1 MHKSFRLFRHSLIA
15 GLFAVTAAPA
25 AAQDASNFPT
35 RPMRIITGYLPG
47 GVSDTIA
54 RTMATQLGEQMGQRI
69 IIDGRPGA
77 GGTLAMEIAANATPD
92 GYTLFM
98 GQPVIT
104 ISPNFKRR
112 PSYDPIKAFAPLSV
126 IGLGATMMMS
136 NPSLPASNVK
146 ELIAY
151 GKSQPPGK
159 MLFGHSGQGSTNHL
173 AGELFSVMSGVK
185 LTPVAYKGAA
195 ANILATIQG
204 EVQLGF
210 LPVLA
215 ALPQL
220 KAGRLKALGV
230 TGSKRAKAA
239 PQVPTIAETLPGY
252 EVPVWYGLMAP
263 AATPKAITGKLNQEI
278 KKALEVSSVVDKLE
292 SQGIETN
299 YTTIAEFEKLIQED
313 AARWAKLVKD
323 AGIVLQ

>member
-1 MHKSFRLFRHSLIA
+1 MTMRKVFLIA
-15 GLFAVTAAPA
+15 GLLAVSATSAY
-25 AAQDASNFPT
+25 AQQGSNYPN

-54 RTMATQLGEQMGQRI
+54 RTMAEKLGEQMGQRI

-92 GYTLFM
+92 GYTIFM

-104 ISPNFKRR
+104 ISPNFKRKL
-112 PSYDPIKAFAPLSV
+112 PIDPLKAFAPISV
-126 IGLGATMMMS
+126 VGMGATMMVV
-136 NPSLPASNVK
+136 NAATPANSVK

-151 GKSQPPGK
+151 GKSQPPGT
-159 MLFGHSGQGSTNHL
+159 LRFGHSGQGSTNHL

-185 LTPVAYKGAA
+185 VTAVAYKGAA

-204 EVQLGF
+204 EVQIGF

-215 ALPQL
+215 ALPQM
-220 KAGRLKALGV
+220 KSGKLKALGV
-230 TGSKRAKAA
+230 TSKKRAEAA
-239 PQVPTIAETLPGY
+239 PNIPSIAETLPGY
-252 EVPVWYGLMAP
+252 DVPVWYGLMVP
-263 AATPKAITGKLNQEI
+263 AATPKPVVNRLNLEM
-278 KKALEVSSVVDKLE
+278 KKALETPAVRERLAT
-292 SQGIETN
+292 QGIETE
-299 YTTIAEFEKLIQED
+299 YTTVAEFAQLIRED

-323 AGIVLQ
+323 AGIVLE

>member
-1 MHKSFRLFRHSLIA
+1 MTMRKVFLIA
-15 GLFAVTAAPA
+15 GLLAVSATSAY
-25 AAQDASNFPT
+25 AQQGSNYPN

-54 RTMATQLGEQMGQRI
+54 RTMAEKLGEQMGQRI

-92 GYTLFM
+92 GYTIFM

-104 ISPNFKRR
+104 ISPNFKRKL
-112 PSYDPIKAFAPLSV
+112 PIDPLKAFAPISV
-126 IGLGATMMMS
+126 VGMGATMMVV
-136 NPSLPASNVK
+136 NAATPANSVK

-151 GKSQPPGK
+151 GKSQPPGT
-159 MLFGHSGQGSTNHL
+159 LRFGHSGQGSTNHL

-185 LTPVAYKGAA
+185 VTAVAYKGAA

-204 EVQLGF
+204 EVQIGF

-215 ALPQL
+215 ALPQM
-220 KAGRLKALGV
+220 KSGKLKALGV
-230 TGSKRAKAA
+230 TSKKRAEAA
-239 PQVPTIAETLPGY
+239 PNIPSIAETLPGY
-252 EVPVWYGLMAP
+252 DVPVWYGLMVP
-263 AATPKAITGKLNQEI
+263 AATPKPVVNRLNLEM
-278 KKALEVSSVVDKLE
+278 KKALETPAVRERLAA
-292 SQGIETN
+292 QGIETE
-299 YTTIAEFEKLIQED
+299 YTTVAEFAQLIRED

-323 AGIVLQ
+323 AGIVL

>member
-1 MHKSFRLFRHSLIA
+1 MTMRKVFLIA
-15 GLFAVTAAPA
+15 GLLAVSATSAY
-25 AAQDASNFPT
+25 AQQGSNYPN

-54 RTMATQLGEQMGQRI
+54 RTMAEKLGEQMGQRI

-92 GYTLFM
+92 GYTIFM

-104 ISPNFKRR
+104 ISPNFKRKL
-112 PSYDPIKAFAPLSV
+112 PIDPLKAFAPISV
-126 IGLGATMMMS
+126 VGMGATMMVV
-136 NPSLPASNVK
+136 NAATPANSVK

-151 GKSQPPGK
+151 GKSQPPGT
-159 MLFGHSGQGSTNHL
+159 LRFGHSGQGSTNHL

-185 LTPVAYKGAA
+185 VTAVAYKGAA

-204 EVQLGF
+204 EVQIGF

-215 ALPQL
+215 ALPQM
-220 KAGRLKALGV
+220 KSGKLKALGV
-230 TGSKRAKAA
+230 TSKKRAEAA
-239 PQVPTIAETLPGY
+239 PNIPSIAETLPGY
-252 EVPVWYGLMAP
+252 DVPVWYGLMVP
-263 AATPKAITGKLNQEI
+263 AATPKPVVNRLNLEM
-278 KKALEVSSVVDKLE
+278 KKALETPAVRERLAA
-292 SQGIETN
+292 QGIETE
-299 YTTIAEFEKLIQED
+299 YTTVAEFAQLIRED

-323 AGIVLQ
+323 SGIVLE

>member
-1 MHKSFRLFRHSLIA
+1 MTMRKVFLIA
-15 GLFAVTAAPA
+15 GLLAVSATSAY
-25 AAQDASNFPT
+25 AQQGSNYPN

-54 RTMATQLGEQMGQRI
+54 RTMAEKLGEQMGQRI

-92 GYTLFM
+92 GYTIFM

-104 ISPNFKRR
+104 ISPNFKRKL
-112 PSYDPIKAFAPLSV
+112 PIDPLKAFAPISV
-126 IGLGATMMMS
+126 VGMGATMMVV
-136 NPSLPASNVK
+136 NAATPANSVK

-151 GKSQPPGK
+151 GKSQPPGT
-159 MLFGHSGQGSTNHL
+159 LRFGHSGQGSTNHL

-185 LTPVAYKGAA
+185 VTAVAYKGAA

-204 EVQLGF
+204 EVQIGF

-215 ALPQL
+215 ALPQM
-220 KAGRLKALGV
+220 KSGKLKALGV
-230 TGSKRAKAA
+230 TSKKRAEAA
-239 PQVPTIAETLPGY
+239 PNIPSIAETLPGY
-252 EVPVWYGLMAP
+252 DVPVWYGLMVP
-263 AATPKAITGKLNQEI
+263 AATPKPVVNRLNLEM
-278 KKALEVSSVVDKLE
+278 KKALETPAVRERLAA
-292 SQGIETN
+292 QGIETE
-299 YTTIAEFEKLIQED
+299 YTTVAEFAQLIRED

-323 AGIVLQ
+323 AGIVLE